1 MKQSKVKKEQRGGLC
16 GTLLG
21 KLGERIWGSVLE
33 GKRMIRAGDR
43 MIRLGHVF

>member
-1 MKQSKVKKEQRGGLC
+1 MKKAKVKKEQRGVLC
-16 GTLLG
+16 GTLLD
-21 KLGERIWGSVLE
+21 KLGERIRWSVLE